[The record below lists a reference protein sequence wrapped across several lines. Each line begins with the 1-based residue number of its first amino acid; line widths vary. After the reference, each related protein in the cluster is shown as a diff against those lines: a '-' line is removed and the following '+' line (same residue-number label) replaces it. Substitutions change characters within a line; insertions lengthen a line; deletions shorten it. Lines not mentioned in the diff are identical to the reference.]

1 MKISNRT
8 FYGLKLMLRLAIAYN
23 ENVLSLNEIA
33 ESENISEKFL
43 ENIISAIKAKGI
55 VKVKRGAK
63 GGYFL
68 AKAPSEITL
77 NEIFDALEADILNQE
92 WDKHDEI
99 TTADSVIKKY
109 LWEFQTEIGE
119 ILKNKTLEELKI
131 KYEKLKPDTMFY
143 I

>member
-8 FYGLKLMLRLAIAYN
+8 YYGLKLMLRLALSYN

-43 ENIISAIKAKGI
+43 EHIISAIKSKGI

-68 AKAPSEITL
+68 AKPPSEITM
-77 NEIFDALEADILNQE
+77 NEIMGALEADILNNE
-92 WDKHDEI
+92 WSKHEEL
-99 TTADSVIKKY
+99 TTADIVIKKY
-109 LWEFQTEIGE
+109 LWEFQTNIDE
-119 ILKNKTLEELKI
+119 ILKNKTLEELKTSFETI
-131 KYEKLKPDTMFY
+131 KPDTMFY

>member
-8 FYGLKLMLRLAIAYN
+8 YYGLKLMLKLAVSYN
-23 ENVLSLNEIA
+23 ESVLSLNEIA

-43 ENIISAIKAKGI
+43 ENIIASIKANGI

-68 AKAPSEITL
+68 AKSPSEIKM
-77 NEIFDALEADILNQE
+77 NEIFDALEADILNNE
-92 WDKHDEI
+92 WDKHNE
-99 TTADSVIKKY
+99 TTAADTVIKKY
-109 LWEFQTEIGE
+109 LNEFHNEIFE
-119 ILKNKTLEELKI
+119 ILKNKTLEELKT
-131 KYEKLKPDTMFY
+131 KYETLKPDQMFY

>member
-8 FYGLKLMLRLAIAYN
+8 FYGLKLMLRLAASYK

-33 ESENISEKFL
+33 KSENISEKFL
-43 ENIISAIKAKGI
+43 ENIISDIKAKGL

-68 AKAPSEITL
+68 AKPPSEIKM
-77 NEIFDALEADILNQE
+77 NEIFDALEADILNEE
-92 WDKHDEI
+92 WNKHEELSA
-99 TTADSVIKKY
+99 ADAVIKKY
-109 LWEFQTEIGE
+109 LWEFQTSIKD
-119 ILKNKTLEELKI
+119 ILENKTLEELKTQ
-131 KYEKLKPDTMFY
+131 YETIKPDTMFY

>member
-8 FYGLKLMLRLAIAYN
+8 FYGLKLMLRLAISYN
-23 ENVLSLNEIA
+23 DSVLSLNEIA

-43 ENIISAIKAKGI
+43 EHIISAIKSKGI

-68 AKAPSEITL
+68 AKPPSEITM
-77 NEIFDALEADILNQE
+77 NEIFDVLEADILNNE
-92 WDKHDEI
+92 WSKHEEL
-99 TTADSVIKKY
+99 TTADIIIKRC
-109 LWEFQTEIGE
+109 LWEFQKNIDD
-119 ILKNKTLEELKI
+119 ILENKTLEELKT
-131 KYEKLKPDTMFY
+131 KYETIKPDTMFY